1 MAAVVAQTTTSLA
14 PKHPAMQRAQ
24 ARREDQHEQRPDLV
38 YARLGTP
45 YGVTSLRRPPASRAA
60 ALAGGRSPR
69 LRLGQWPARRG
80 QRAMLQQHFNSRFFS
95 LPAAMSPLANI
106 KNDHENSRRQSGHQS
121 QI

>member
-60 ALAGGRSPR
+60 ALAGLEVAHRVYGSVSGLQGVVSAPCSSNISIPGSSRC
-69 LRLGQWPARRG
+69 
-80 QRAMLQQHFNSRFFS
+80 QRQCRHWQT
-95 LPAAMSPLANI
+95 
-106 KNDHENSRRQSGHQS
+106 
-121 QI
+121 